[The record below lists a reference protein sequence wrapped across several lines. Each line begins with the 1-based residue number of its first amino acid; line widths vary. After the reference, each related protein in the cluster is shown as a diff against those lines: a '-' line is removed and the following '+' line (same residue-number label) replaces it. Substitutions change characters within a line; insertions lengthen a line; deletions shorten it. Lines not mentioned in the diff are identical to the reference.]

1 MSQEKPNRDLI
12 TLRDH
17 ARERANWQ
25 PGRAKWPCVQL
36 DSWFSNPGRWFSNP
50 GPPRHNDCPGQ
61 GCGCGCHAVTDAE
74 RELWRRLADEIDN
87 YLAGPGEQETLL

>member
-1 MSQEKPNRDLI
+1 MSQEKPDPKLI
-12 TLRDH
+12 TTRNH

-36 DSWFSNPGRWFSNP
+36 DRWFSNP
-50 GPPRHNDCPGQ
+50 LPPRHNDCPGQ
-61 GCGCGCHAVTDAE
+61 GCGCDCHAVTGAD
-74 RELWRRLADEIDN
+74 RELWRRLADEIDS